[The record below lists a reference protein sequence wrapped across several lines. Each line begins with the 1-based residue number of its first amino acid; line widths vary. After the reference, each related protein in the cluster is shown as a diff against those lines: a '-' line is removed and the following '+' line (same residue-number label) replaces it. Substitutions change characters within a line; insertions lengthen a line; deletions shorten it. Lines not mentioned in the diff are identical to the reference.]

1 MSRKITFQGQPV
13 DVTGQALTA
22 GRQAPD
28 FSLVSGTLETVSLCQ
43 FAGKRKVLSVFPS
56 VDTDVCAASV
66 RTFNR
71 LAAEMKDTEI
81 LCISADLPFAQGRFC
96 GAEGLGNV
104 HMLSTLRGGEF
115 KDDYGVHIR
124 GGALGGLMTRALFVL
139 DRDNTVLWCQYVN
152 EITDEPDYA
161 GALAALK

>member
-13 DVTGQALTA
+13 EVSGHVLTV
-22 GRQAPD
+22 GHKAPD
-28 FSLVSGTLETVSLCQ
+28 FSLVSGTLETVSLSQ

-56 VDTDVCAASV
+56 VDTGVCAASV

-71 LAAEMKDTEI
+71 LSGEMKDTDI

-96 GAEGLGNV
+96 GAEGLDNV
-104 HMLSTLRGGEF
+104 QMLSTLRGGEF
-115 KDDYGVHIR
+115 KDAYGVHIR
-124 GGALGGLMTRALFVL
+124 GGALGELMTRAVFVL
-139 DRDNTVLWCQYVN
+139 DRDNTVLWRQYVS
-152 EITDEPDYA
+152 EITEEPDYA